1 MNVGIILIF
10 SLFLF
15 LFHPCEHVPHK
26 VKKKKNTAML
36 NEVGIPEGNSM
47 IRYFKKIELKF
58 HIQLSSENGIY
69 NQRGINILIFYIPC
83 NFQ

>member
-1 MNVGIILIF
+1 
-10 SLFLF
+10 
-15 LFHPCEHVPHK
+15 
-26 VKKKKNTAML
+26 ML

-69 NQRGINILIFYIPC
+69 NQRNINILIFYIPC
-83 NFQ
+83 HFQQKPYLHQVFSF

>member
-1 MNVGIILIF
+1 
-10 SLFLF
+10 
-15 LFHPCEHVPHK
+15 
-26 VKKKKNTAML
+26 ML

-47 IRYFKKIELKF
+47 IRYFKKIELRF